1 MSLNHL
7 LVPMIQAERENRIAR
22 QQLARDAAAERS
34 ERATRPASINKPL
47 QLSPLR

>member
-1 MSLNHL
+1 MNLNHL

-34 ERATRPASINKPL
+34 DRAIRSASINQVL
-47 QLSPLR
+47 RLLPLR